1 MLVDDGSM
9 LWTGVAGLVPSFSV
23 DPVPNS
29 GRLDGPGGV
38 YASGRQTVTWLPIDY
53 QPLSPSCSCGNGWR
67 GLPRPPRTQTWPAK
81 VNGPKPATTTRAAWR
96 EYRE

>member
-29 GRLDGPGGV
+29 GRPDGPGGV
-38 YASGRQTVTWLPIDY
+38 YASGRQTVTWLAIDC
-53 QPLSPSCSCGNGWR
+53 QPLSPSCSCWNGWR
-67 GLPRPPRTQTWPAK
+67 GLSRPSRTTDLAGKSKWAK
-81 VNGPKPATTTRAAWR
+81 ASSNDQGCVARVP
-96 EYRE
+96 